1 VRLLREAVRPHW
13 PTLVAA
19 LACMAVVAAMTGAT
33 AALMKPVVDKVFIA
47 REGDALWLVAG
58 AVVATFLIK
67 SAASYGQDTL
77 VALVGQK
84 VIAEMQN
91 RLFRHLL
98 AQDVA
103 LFQSVSSGTLVSHFT
118 YDVNVMR
125 NAVSS
130 SLVGLGRDSLSVV
143 ALVGVM
149 FYQDWALSLVTLVV
163 APLTVLPVQRLT
175 RRMRRVSQ
183 GIQNEMAQLTT
194 MLTQT
199 FQGIRVIKSFAME
212 QVEAERFA
220 SLVNRLFKLNFR
232 GARVSAGVQPI
243 IDAFGGVAVALVI
256 VYGGSRV
263 ITGVTTA
270 GAFFSFIAAVLTA
283 YQPLRSL
290 GKVAPNLQEGLA
302 AAERIYAVLDRATT
316 LREQPQARALPR
328 AAGEIRFD
336 RVSFSYGG
344 EEAALRDLDLVAAAG
359 KITALVGPSGAGK
372 STVFSLI
379 PRFYDP
385 QAGRITIN
393 GEDIG
398 GVTIAS
404 LRDAVAIV
412 SQDVVLFDDT
422 IAGNIRYGRHGAD
435 DAAVRAAAQAAAAD
449 DFIKALPE
457 GYDTLV
463 GERGLRL
470 SGGQRQRIAIARA
483 LLKDAPILLLDEATS
498 ALDSES
504 ERLIQTALARLV
516 AGRTTLVIAHRLAT
530 IAGADAIHVMQEGRV
545 VETGTHDALLKR
557 PDGLY
562 ARLHALQFAE
572 LSNV

>member
-1 VRLLREAVRPHW
+1 MRLLREAVRPHW